1 MGRTLALWRIL
12 LLTAA
17 ALTAWLRPA
26 QVPSLSSS
34 LSMSDESFSK
44 PETFLQISGELPSPI
59 SPRNLRDDWTGQ
71 DRPQGLPFRMHQA
84 RGNRP
89 PCGVTLVYM
98 IVDQVDRR
106 TRRGLVRTED
116 RAVRDNLLEAG
127 DGK

>member
-12 LLTAA
+12 LLIAA

-26 QVPSLSSS
+26 QVPSLSFS
-34 LSMSDESFSK
+34 LSMSDESFAK

-71 DRPQGLPFRMHQA
+71 DRPRGLPFRMHQA

-98 IVDQVDRR
+98 IVDHVVHR
-106 TRRGLVRTED
+106 TRRGPDRTED
-116 RAVRDNLLEAG
+116 WAVRDNLPDAG
-127 DGK
+127 NRK